1 MTLRE
6 LGESKQ
12 LEQFL
17 LSRLA
22 KREVTDIVHKYAKP
36 YKELMAYYRCAMMEV
51 SAKFNVLNEELSLQY
66 DRNPIETIKTRL
78 KSPES
83 IVEKLQRRGYPL
95 TVESIEKNLNDV
107 AGVRVI
113 CSYTSDIYM
122 LADAFIRQDDITLLE
137 RKDYIEDPKPNGYR
151 SLHLIV
157 EIPQCLA
164 VASAERFAEGA
175 VKFSVTLS
183 AVSSICLISCC
194 LVSGRCS
201 LPAERP
207 VSLLKQPAVNLL
219 SISMIPLSSQCN
231 ILAIL
236 LVRDKNTHQT
246 SSAHGLMR
254 HAARRAH
261 NPLTPFLMSTGTV
274 IKTIRPEANNS
285 PFIYPLLPVRRLRTF
300 ATDSSGVPEEKS
312 ILRSPNLI

>member
-1 MTLRE
+1 MALRE

-122 LADAFIRQDDITLLE
+122 LANAFIRQDDITLLA

-157 EIPQCLA
+157 EIPIFLHDEKRMRRCSF
-164 VASAERFAEGA
+164 VPSPWTSGP
-175 VKFSVTLS
+175 
-183 AVSSICLISCC
+183 VSSIRSAIKKSFPSMRKWKMNSMNAL
-194 LVSGRCS
+194 LYRQNWKTEWSGSRS
-201 LPAERP
+201 WSTSTEATRP
-207 VSLLKQPAVNLL
+207 TGRA
-219 SISMIPLSSQCN
+219 
-231 ILAIL
+231 A
-236 LVRDKNTHQT
+236 
-246 SSAHGLMR
+246 AHGNDR
-254 HAARRAH
+254 PAPHSCGIRR
-261 NPLTPFLMSTGTV
+261 TPYGSV
-274 IKTIRPEANNS
+274 KP
-285 PFIYPLLPVRRLRTF
+285 
-300 ATDSSGVPEEKS
+300 
-312 ILRSPNLI
+312 